1 MKNESADV
9 DFMKYDIP
17 KGTKEYY
24 FTQAQ
29 LKNLIIRKIE
39 QIYQRW
45 GYQPLYTPSLQMMN
59 VLNAKSGQEIQG
71 QIFGIKDSEYGLRFD
86 LTVGTARFVATK
98 KIPIPYKRYQIG
110 QVWRREEP
118 QHSRLR
124 EFMQADI
131 DIFGLDEPQ
140 ADAEVIA
147 VAANVLDELNFDE
160 YYILLNNREILEAI
174 IKKYQEEKN
183 ENKILRILDK
193 IDKIGKDKVYNELID
208 LKINKNLID
217 QIFEID
223 LQKAN
228 EICPQGT
235 ERLKKIRDILIN
247 EFKIKN
253 VEIDFSLA
261 RGLAY
266 YSSSVFEIKTKKEST
281 SIAGGGRYDN
291 LTEIYG
297 QKISAVGISFGI
309 ERLLNLIEENKN
321 KIKIVQPVYILTTEN
336 KYLKNAIDLLKK
348 LHEKDI
354 DAFCDYTQRNIS
366 KKLEYANSLN
376 IEYVVIIGKNE
387 VENNSFTLK
396 NMYTKNQQVNLSLDE
411 LIKTIKQNR

>member
-1 MKNESADV
+1 
-9 DFMKYDIP
+9 MKYDIP

-71 QIFGIKDSEYGLRFD
+71 QIFGIKDSDYGLRFD

-98 KIPIPYKRYQIG
+98 KIPMPYKRYQIG

-124 EFMQADI
+124 EFTQADI

-140 ADAEVIA
+140 TDAEVIA

-321 KIKIVQPVYILTTEN
+321 NIKIVQPVYILTTEN

-366 KKLEYANSLN
+366 KKLEYANLLN

-396 NMYTKNQQVNLSLDE
+396 NMYTKNQQDNLSLDE